1 MAVTPKRFAKGLGST
16 ALTTVYTVPAN
27 TIAILKAITLCNTSA
42 NGEVDFTMSLGGTKI
57 INSHKIKA
65 FDTITIP
72 FLDQVILAGETIQIQ
87 SASGAVVSYIMSGK
101 EVT

>member
-1 MAVTPKRFAKGLGST
+1 MAVTPKRFAKGVGST

-27 TIAILKAITLCNTSA
+27 TTAILKAITLCNIASSLS
-42 NGEVDFTMSLGGTKI
+42 VDFSMIIGGTKI
-57 INSHKIKA
+57 INSHKIKE

-72 FLDQVILAGETIQIQ
+72 FLDQILLAGETIQIQ
-87 SASGAVVSYIMSGK
+87 SASGGAVSYIISGK

>member
-1 MAVTPKRFAKGLGST
+1 MAVVAKRFAKGLGT
-16 ALTTVYTVPAN
+16 AALTTVYTVPAN
-27 TIAILKAITLCNTSA
+27 TTAILKAITLCNTAAS
-42 NGEVDFTMSLGGTKI
+42 GEVDFSLTLGGTKI

-72 FLDQVILAGETIQIQ
+72 FLDQVLVAGETIQIQ
-87 SASGAVVSYIMSGK
+87 SASGGSVSYIMSGK